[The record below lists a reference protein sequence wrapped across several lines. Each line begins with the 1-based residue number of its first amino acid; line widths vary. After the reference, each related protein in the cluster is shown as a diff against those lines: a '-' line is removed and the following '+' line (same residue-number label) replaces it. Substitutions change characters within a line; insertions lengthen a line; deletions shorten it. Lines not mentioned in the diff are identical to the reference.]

1 MMHTGAARY
10 DLDGFV
16 KKSIVLCLPT
26 LNTFYPK

>member
-1 MMHTGAARY
+1 
-10 DLDGFV
+10 LDHRFLPFTLSEGFV